1 MLVRDHYI
9 ISTSATTRH
18 RQPQRGGA
26 YLSACVKPVLNDDY
40 FIGAYFVGAY
50 FVGAYFVGAYFVRKF
65 RTGITFTSA
74 RQESS
79 SP

>member
-9 ISTSATTRH
+9 ISTSTTTRH

-50 FVGAYFVGAYFVRKF
+50 FVGAYFVRKF

>member
-50 FVGAYFVGAYFVRKF
+50 FVGAYFVRKF

>member
-50 FVGAYFVGAYFVRKF
+50 FVRKF

>member
-9 ISTSATTRH
+9 ISTSTTTRH

-50 FVGAYFVGAYFVRKF
+50 FVRKF

>member
-26 YLSACVKPVLNDDY
+26 YLSACVKPVLTDDY
-40 FIGAYFVGAY
+40 FLGAY